1 MESPQKDDNI
11 RLDKWLSLACII
23 KTRSQATKVC
33 EDGRVKVNDQ
43 VAKPARLIKVGD
55 QITLKEKTHQR
66 RLDVRE
72 IVHKSVSHQR
82 ARELYFEHELTSEE
96 KEAIAMQKALYQAG
110 AHFRPKFKGRPTKR
124 ERRRLEDF
132 RGRGSD

>member
-1 MESPQKDDNI
+1 MESPGKEETI

-33 EDGRVKVNDQ
+33 DDSRIKVNDQ
-43 VAKPARLIKVGD
+43 PAKPSRLIKAGD
-55 QITLKEKTHQR
+55 KITIKEKTHSR
-66 RLDVRE
+66 RLDVLE

-82 ARELYFEHELTSEE
+82 ARELYFEHDLTPEE
-96 KEAIAMQKALYQAG
+96 KETISLQKALYQAG

-132 RGRGSD
+132 RGRSQN